1 MGPRFLDDL
10 TFVKY
15 LPREYRL
22 RRRTR
27 LARGVV
33 P

>member
-15 LPREYRL
+15 VLREYRL

-27 LARGVV
+27 LADGG
-33 P
+33 